1 MTIVSNVTFADEF
14 FSKELPLP
22 KPYLDTSKFCTYV
35 DASMYKK
42 LKESTDHADE
52 ITTYKTLATFQFVEG
67 TNSLYSG
74 LCLLSANLNDAAVE
88 SFKQSKNHFIQ
99 GIEKS
104 IDSLEVANRDL
115 KKKSKDTK
123 FFYEF
128 ITIALDFAGV
138 VKQGKNASFTEGLNL
153 AKGIIDDVK
162 TAQLASI
169 NMAVA
174 DMNKNNNKIN
184 LNKTIRIP
192 VSPYIGFLKNIVKVQ
207 MPEGGHCTGSFVGP
221 RLVLTNLHC
230 VKNGILVVQDTLVS
244 SRKFTVKTWHTA
256 RGERGV
262 LSNEEVKSK
271 VCLEYCE
278 KDDWAIIE
286 INETR
291 HDANDFFVI
300 KEKTEGLESL
310 MVTGYSA
317 DVSKGSI
324 LTADINCP
332 VVKVGI
338 NLEFDCSTY
347 SGSSGSPIL
356 SVYDQRYVVAL
367 NNSAI
372 MVKDNEN
379 NRASKF
385 GIRVENFYPTWK
397 KLIDQQG
404 GFKQADAKDARHYL
418 KAYGDSVNNQNKL
431 EKLDK
436 W

>member
-1 MTIVSNVTFADEF
+1 MTIVCKVTFADEF
-14 FSKELPLP
+14 FTKEYPLP
-22 KPYLDTSKFCTYV
+22 KPYLD
-35 DASMYKK
+35 ASIYCIHIDVSLNKNT
-42 LKESTDHADE
+42 ESADNYDE
-52 ITTYKTLATFQFVEG
+52 ISASYKSMAASHFVYG
-67 TNSLYSG
+67 TKKLYSG
-74 LCLLSANLNDAAVE
+74 LCFLSANLNDAAVG
-88 SFKQSKNHFIQ
+88 SFKESKYDFIF
-99 GIEKS
+99 GIERS

-123 FFYEF
+123 FFYELL
-128 ITIALDFAGV
+128 TIALDFVGV
-138 VKQGKNASFTEGLNL
+138 ANQSKGASFTEGLNL
-153 AKGIIDDVK
+153 AKSIIGDAK
-162 TAQLASI
+162 SAQLASI
-169 NMAVA
+169 NEAA
-174 DMNKNNNKIN
+174 AELNKNNNKIK

-207 MPEGGHCTGSFVGP
+207 LPNGGHCTGSFVGP

-230 VKNGILVVQDTLVS
+230 VKNGMHVVQDTLVS

-262 LSNEEVKSK
+262 LTNEEEKSK

-291 HDANDFFVI
+291 HDANDFFII

-317 DVSKGSI
+317 DVSGGGI

-332 VVKVGI
+332 VLKVGI

-385 GIRVENFYPTWK
+385 GVRVENFYPTWK

-404 GFKQADAKDARHYL
+404 GFKLADAKDARHYL
-418 KAYGDSVNNQNKL
+418 KAFGDSVNNQNKL
-431 EKLDK
+431 EKLEK